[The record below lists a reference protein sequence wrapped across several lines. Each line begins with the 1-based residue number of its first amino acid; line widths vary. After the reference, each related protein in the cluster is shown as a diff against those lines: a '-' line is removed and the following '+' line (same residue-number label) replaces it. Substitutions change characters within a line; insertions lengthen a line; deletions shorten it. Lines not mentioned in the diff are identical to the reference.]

1 MGGGLLSLVLAGCS
15 AYSVRVGAAPA
26 SVDSAKES
34 GLARLCVVRK
44 TAIGAALTTPIR
56 DNGLVVGATEGPSW
70 FCWHAGPG
78 LHTLTTEVS
87 DAPALE
93 LDVLA
98 GEERLIEHRVNIGQ
112 DELIDLGD
120 AEPSAPAVAS
130 AEVGAMRHA
139 TLDGM
144 NETATAPV
152 RVVPGLTR

>member
-1 MGGGLLSLVLAGCS
+1 MAGKLLALGIAGCS
-15 AYSVRVGAAPA
+15 AYSVRLGAAPA
-26 SVDSAKES
+26 SVDAAQDA

-44 TAIGAALTTPIR
+44 TAIGAALTTPVR
-56 DNGLVVGATEGPSW
+56 DNGLTVGATAGPSW

-112 DELIDLGD
+112 DQLIDRGD
-120 AEPSAPAVAS
+120 AEPSAPAVAA
-130 AEVGAMRHA
+130 AELGATRYA

-152 RVVPGLTR
+152 LVVPGLKR